1 MRAENDE
8 TKEIIEH
15 FNKSAAI
22 DNRSAKAPINKIRNR
37 QSLNVRMADLPSGDR
52 PYEKFE
58 TYGESSLSDTELL
71 AVLIKN
77 GTRGAS
83 AANIASQILAMD
95 QNNSGISFLCN
106 LPVEDLIALPGIG
119 KVKATVIKCAVELGR
134 RVTRK
139 TVCQGETVVRTPGD
153 IADFLKEEMQF
164 LPCEELRILLL
175 DSKNIVMRVIKGTK
189 GSVRETMFSPREIF
203 KDALKYNA
211 ASIILVHNHPSG
223 NPEPSKADIETTADL
238 LRISKELD
246 IQLLDHVVLAR
257 EGFCSIKSVIIQSK
271 SANTL

>member
-1 MRAENDE
+1 MWAEIDE
-8 TKEIIEH
+8 TKEIVEQY
-15 FNKSAAI
+15 NKPPAT
-22 DNRSAKAPINKIRNR
+22 DCRSAKAPANKNRSR
-37 QSLNVRMADLPSGDR
+37 QSANVRMADLPPGDR

-58 TYGESSLSDTELL
+58 TFGESSLSDTELL
-71 AVLIKN
+71 SVLIKN
-77 GTRGAS
+77 GTQGAS
-83 AANIASQILAMD
+83 AANIASQIMAMD

-119 KVKATVIKCAVELGR
+119 KVKATIIKCAVELGR

-139 TVCQGETVVRTPGD
+139 TVCQGETIVRTPDD

-164 LPCEELRILLL
+164 LPCEELRIILL
-175 DSKNIVMRVIKGTK
+175 DSRNIVMRVIKGTK

-203 KDALKYNA
+203 KDALRYNA

-223 NPEPSKADIETTADL
+223 NPAPSKADIETTADL

-257 EGFCSIKSVIIQSK
+257 EGFFSIKSHIIQNKTASDF
-271 SANTL
+271 